1 MTLMS
6 RLRQPYMTQ
15 ALGPGLLSR
24 VGETGSV
31 TEAQHKENS
40 FYCEAVGTPEEA
52 KSQTTK

>member
-1 MTLMS
+1 
-6 RLRQPYMTQ
+6 MTQ